1 MRSHVTSCEKPFK
14 DLVEIRETKEGG
26 GWETQNCHYIKK
38 KKWRWRRRGRANKQ
52 TRSKKKI
59 GTKYNKRKSI
69 CCEEIK
75 GKNKFIYTK
84 VHTKT
89 ILLMQKKK
97 EVLTRPWRILH
108 LNNSKGIQENLLFSK
123 SLEKISYS

>member
-1 MRSHVTSCEKPFK
+1 MRDSKFSLYSKN
-14 DLVEIRETKEGG
+14 GG
-26 GWETQNCHYIKK
+26 GGGEEELT
-38 KKWRWRRRGRANKQ
+38 NKPGA
-52 TRSKKKI
+52 KKI

-69 CCEEIK
+69 CREEIK

>member
-1 MRSHVTSCEKPFK
+1 MTSCEKPFK

-26 GWETQNCHYIKK
+26 DERLKIVIIF
-38 KKWRWRRRGRANKQ
+38 KKWRWRWRGRAKKQ

-69 CCEEIK
+69 CREEIK